1 MANRERNVG
10 INLRVTPDEKKKI
23 SRYAKK
29 CRLTV
34 SEYIRKVAVRDEPK
48 VFIPKEIEDSLLRI
62 RTVIHAMEEDK
73 LMDTDPVSRN
83 ILTNYSSNL
92 LKIAIDT
99 VQLMRNVNANSEVNS
114 DGND

>member
-10 INLRVTPDEKKKI
+10 INIRVTPSEKKKI

-29 CRLTV
+29 CRLTL

-48 VFIPKEIEDSLLRI
+48 MFIPKEIEDSFLRI
-62 RTVIHAMEEDK
+62 RSVIRDMEEDK
-73 LMDTDPVSRN
+73 LMETDPVSRK
-83 ILTNYSSNL
+83 ILTDYSSNL

>member
-10 INLRVTPDEKKKI
+10 INIRVTPSEKKKI
-23 SRYAKK
+23 SRYANK

-34 SEYIRKVAVRDEPK
+34 SEYIRKVAIRDEPK
-48 VFIPKEIEDSLLRI
+48 VFIPKEIEDSFLRI
-62 RTVIHAMEEDK
+62 RSVIRDMEEDK
-73 LMDTDPVSRN
+73 LMETDPVSRK
-83 ILTNYSSNL
+83 ILTDYSSNL

-99 VQLMRNVNANSEVNS
+99 VQLMRNVNANSEVKS

>member
-10 INLRVTPDEKKKI
+10 INIRVTPDEKKKI

-29 CRLTV
+29 CRLTL

-62 RTVIHAMEEDK
+62 RTVIHDMEEDK
-73 LMDTDPVSRN
+73 LTETDPVSRK
-83 ILTNYSSNL
+83 ILTDYSADL
-92 LKIAIDT
+92 LRITVDT
-99 VQLMRNVNANSEVNS
+99 VGLMRNLNANSEVKP

>member
-10 INLRVTPDEKKKI
+10 INIRVTPDEKKKI

-29 CRLTV
+29 CRLTL

-62 RTVIHAMEEDK
+62 RTVIHDMEEDK
-73 LMDTDPVSRN
+73 LMESDPVSRK
-83 ILTNYSSNL
+83 ILTDYSTDL
-92 LKIAIDT
+92 LKITVDT
-99 VQLMRNVNANSEVNS
+99 VQLMRNLNANSEVKA
-114 DGND
+114 DGNN

>member
-10 INLRVTPDEKKKI
+10 INIRVAPDEKKKI

-73 LMDTDPVSRN
+73 LMETDPVSRK
-83 ILTNYSSNL
+83 ILTDYSTDL
-92 LKIAIDT
+92 LKITVDT
-99 VQLMRNVNANSEVNS
+99 VQLMRNLNANCEVKA
-114 DGND
+114 DGNN